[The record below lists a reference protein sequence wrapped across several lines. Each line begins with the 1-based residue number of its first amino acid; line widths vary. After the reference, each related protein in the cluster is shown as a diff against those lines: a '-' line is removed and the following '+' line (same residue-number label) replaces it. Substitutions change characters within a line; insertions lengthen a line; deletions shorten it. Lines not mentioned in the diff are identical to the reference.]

1 MLYLIVSLFASIIGA
16 ICGIGGGPIN
26 LVVLYFFFSMTT
38 KEAAFNSIF
47 VILFG
52 QITNLGKT
60 LLTHNVPSFNTM
72 TLILMV
78 FGGVLGGIIGR
89 MINKKIDGKMVE
101 KLFLCAMVLIL
112 VICAL
117 NIRKYLFV

>member
-1 MLYLIVSLFASIIGA
+1 
-16 ICGIGGGPIN
+16 
-26 LVVLYFFFSMTT
+26 MTT

-89 MINKKIDGKMVE
+89 MINKKVDGKMVE

>member
-38 KEAAFNSIF
+38 KEAASNSIF

-60 LLTHNVPSFNTM
+60 MLTHNVPRS
-72 TLILMV
+72 IP
-78 FGGVLGGIIGR
+78 
-89 MINKKIDGKMVE
+89 
-101 KLFLCAMVLIL
+101 
-112 VICAL
+112 
-117 NIRKYLFV
+117 